1 MSEKLAE
8 LTVPDT
14 FVVILPTASLGSDR
28 HILGL
33 ARWTTLLYSSRHVM
47 SEEFDGIVKR
57 SPMLSSYRSERSR
70 FLGRVSTF
78 ERRRNGIPAVVI
90 RPRAPRLG
98 FGILDAE
105 MTGNLCKCR
114 LALMH
119 YGWGGL
125 WERIWVFKEVEIAQK
140 VMEPWRDIV
149 AGQDLEH

>member
-1 MSEKLAE
+1 
-8 LTVPDT
+8 
-14 FVVILPTASLGSDR
+14 
-28 HILGL
+28 
-33 ARWTTLLYSSRHVM
+33 M
-47 SEEFDGIVKR
+47 SEEFRRNRKTLPNAIVV
-57 SPMLSSYRSERSR
+57 PIERSR

-149 AGQDLEH
+149 AGQDLSIDIAEFSECGLGSSPVNSVRDFLFITSRAVKPYSPGV